1 MENTEALYTVTT
13 RFFKG
18 LGHPV
23 RLRILDFIQDGE
35 KSVGEIVEH
44 LGLPQNNVSMHL
56 GALRWCGYVTT
67 RRDGRYIFYSVG
79 DSRAAEI
86 LRLAKELLRDSEVYQ
101 MTCNVIGQTDQNLT
115 NVTGWRRATGSTQ

>member
-18 LGHPV
+18 LGDPV
-23 RLRILDFIQDGE
+23 RLRILDFLQDGE

-56 GALRWCGYVTT
+56 GCLRWCGYVTT
-67 RRDGRYIFYSVG
+67 RRD
-79 DSRAAEI
+79 
-86 LRLAKELLRDSEVYQ
+86 
-101 MTCNVIGQTDQNLT
+101 
-115 NVTGWRRATGSTQ
+115 